1 MNLFCTFCLSVHM
14 LLLNDPEAVVI
25 IMFTILQQKDNYWL
39 FSNVT
44 SEHQIL
50 AVFLGLLVNL
60 NSI

>member
-1 MNLFCTFCLSVHM
+1 M